1 MKHWHRVLLMDGDGK
16 HTLPLTGR
24 KSLMAN
30 LVQSLG
36 ANYIREFFRGS
47 LFCRDGFIHM
57 INSASDQIIT
67 TNKIPLNGEAKAERW
82 SDGQVPADTI
92 SSFLDVSWP
101 KLGYRNIVTNAG
113 NVAVF
118 ISSARSTLR
127 GLREDNLSYSDLPI
141 SDVLYVNA
149 TNNGTGAQGTYRLK
163 QIFMPTWISFK
174 EGMRQIGEGAISS
187 FALNE
192 DIAVGLSVD
201 QGPNRYCDIFFRE
214 KVVGFI
220 GNDGRVEIANKVIK
234 RGQVAQMLT
243 NLETR

>member
-1 MKHWHRVLLMDGDGK
+1 
-16 HTLPLTGR
+16 
-24 KSLMAN
+24 MAN

-36 ANYIREFFRGS
+36 AGYIREFFRGS

-57 INSASDQIIT
+57 INSASDQSII
-67 TNKIPLNGEAKAERW
+67 TNKIPLNADIRQERW
-82 SDGQVPADTI
+82 SDGEVPADTI

-101 KLGYRNIVTNAG
+101 KLGYRNIQTNAG

-127 GLREDNLSYSDLPI
+127 GLREDNLLYSDLPI

-149 TNNGTGAQGTYRLK
+149 INSGMGSQNTYRLK
-163 QIFMPTWISFK
+163 QIFMPNWISFK
-174 EGMRQIGEGAISS
+174 EGMRLIGEGTISS

-192 DIAVGLSVD
+192 DIAIGLSVD

-214 KVVGFI
+214 KAVGFI